1 MALNMEAGNRI
12 LVILTDPSL
21 ILTSGVCTQ
30 KTDSTA
36 PRDGKL
42 VRKLTGGYQDGKP
55 WSAEITH
62 LAKWLP
68 VTTWKASDEPD
79 LIALN
84 IRVASGSLMPPI
96 GG

>member
-42 VRKLTGGYQDGKP
+42 VRKLLLEAIKMGNHGRQ
-55 WSAEITH
+55 
-62 LAKWLP
+62 
-68 VTTWKASDEPD
+68 
-79 LIALN
+79 
-84 IRVASGSLMPPI
+84 R
-96 GG
+96 